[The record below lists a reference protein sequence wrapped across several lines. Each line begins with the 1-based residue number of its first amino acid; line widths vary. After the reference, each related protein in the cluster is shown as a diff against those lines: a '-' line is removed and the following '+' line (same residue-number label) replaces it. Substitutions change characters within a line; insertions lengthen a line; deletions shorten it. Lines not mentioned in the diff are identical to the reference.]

1 MVSEGNDFAH
11 PDSGGL
17 LLTDARDE
25 VTRRLTDEYA
35 DRFSSAEVTQLVD
48 RCWQDLAIGGGSPT
62 AGLLSRMARRQLE
75 DIGLRSRVGRATY
88 GVTASRGRT
97 VLL

>member
-1 MVSEGNDFAH
+1 
-11 PDSGGL
+11 
-17 LLTDARDE
+17 
-25 VTRRLTDEYA
+25 
-35 DRFSSAEVTQLVD
+35 
-48 RCWQDLAIGGGSPT
+48 
-62 AGLLSRMARRQLE
+62 MARRQLE